1 MVKAATVLQPLQKI
15 THARQYLKAQRTA
28 ASFDPTMVQQ
38 VFRNTSDADRAATKA
53 TIGGYKT
60 GEGWGCGVEGEGGDG
75 GGWRP
80 IEAPTSIKANWRMR
94 VAMLFIG
101 KKYRVEGAWTKN
113 VVEHVK

>member
-1 MVKAATVLQPLQKI
+1 MTLAVPVRLHPLP
-15 THARQYLKAQRTA
+15 RL
-28 ASFDPTMVQQ
+28 SPSV
-38 VFRNTSDADRAATKA
+38 
-53 TIGGYKT
+53 